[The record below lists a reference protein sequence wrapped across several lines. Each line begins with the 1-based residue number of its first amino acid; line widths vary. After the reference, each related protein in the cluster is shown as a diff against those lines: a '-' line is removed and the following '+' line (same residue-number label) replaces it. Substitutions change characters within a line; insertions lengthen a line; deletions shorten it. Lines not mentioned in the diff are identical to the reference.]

1 VFTGISITWGLSV
14 PAESQSQP
22 ALHVALDPSPQPVA
36 SLKGHHDHQHPD
48 TVTSTQHCHQHPTL
62 SSAPNT
68 VNGNVNTCLFSTTLE
83 IQIHMVKSGKHP
95 IYMNVLLLRKKRIK
109 LMGGKH
115 QLFVSSTK
123 YMRGS
128 LSRSLELTT
137 LGFQLMI
144 GCPIALGLDKV
155 GHWHMLLFFFLL

>member
-1 VFTGISITWGLSV
+1 
-14 PAESQSQP
+14 
-22 ALHVALDPSPQPVA
+22 
-36 SLKGHHDHQHPD
+36 
-48 TVTSTQHCHQHPTL
+48 
-62 SSAPNT
+62 
-68 VNGNVNTCLFSTTLE
+68 
-83 IQIHMVKSGKHP
+83 
-95 IYMNVLLLRKKRIK
+95 
-109 LMGGKH
+109 MGGKH